1 MVKRLPAVWET
12 WVRFLGQEVPL
23 EKGMATHPS
32 ILPWEVLWMLE
43 SGGLSPWD
51 HKESEAT
58 ELEHVLLRGLINKD
72 THPEK
77 A

>member
-1 MVKRLPAVWET
+1 
-12 WVRFLGQEVPL
+12 
-23 EKGMATHPS
+23 MATHPS

-72 THPEK
+72 MHPEK